1 MREANILGLV
11 TALTLAFS
19 STVFAADA
27 KTAAEPAKKAAT
39 ETKVHPKHH
48 AHHKHHKHHKHHA
61 HKHHH
66 HHHHHHAGHSPF
78 DGYYVGGSAGGVST
92 NATQEKSSQFAL
104 NQTAGFVFTELSNQS
119 GPISLKTFNSGI
131 AALYAGYGQCWDEYY
146 LGAELFINL
155 ANYKNNDDFSHSR
168 ARDFRPVNP
177 IFDASN
183 ASRNISTRLSPF
195 QFGVDIRPGLL
206 VTPESMLYARV
217 GVAFAEKTVRINDA
231 FTGETS
237 SNGAAGSWNFATSAE
252 TEKDVAALRLG
263 AGLETHICNRW
274 NMRMDYIYTYYGH
287 NTVSS
292 NSGAIP
298 VGVVANVVAA
308 DSTNVKIY
316 NNTVMLGL
324 SYSI

>member
-19 STVFAADA
+19 STVFAAETKD
-27 KTAAEPAKKAAT
+27 AAEPAKTAT
-39 ETKVHPKHH
+39 ETKAHPKHH
-48 AHHKHHKHHKHHA
+48 AHHKHHVHHKHHA

-66 HHHHHHAGHSPF
+66 HHHHHVGGRSPF

-92 NATQEKSSQFAL
+92 NASQEKSSQFTF
-104 NQTAGFVFTELSNQS
+104 NSTAGFLFNLASNQS
-119 GPISLKTFNSGI
+119 GPVSLKTFNSAIG
-131 AALYAGYGQCWDEYY
+131 ALYAGYGQHWDEYY

-155 ANYKNNDDFSHSR
+155 ANYKNHDDFSHTNSLDFPLAPILVTNNA
-168 ARDFRPVNP
+168 ART
-177 IFDASN
+177 
-183 ASRNISTRLSPF
+183 ISTRLSPF
-195 QFGVDIRPGLL
+195 QFGVDLRPGLL
-206 VTPESMLYARV
+206 ITPESMLYARV
-217 GVAFAEKTVRINDA
+217 GVAFAEKTVRVNDN
-231 FTGETS
+231 FTGQTLAG
-237 SNGAAGSWNFATSAE
+237 GAVGSFNFSTSAE

-263 AGLETHICNRW
+263 AGVETHICNRW

-287 NTVSS
+287 NTVSQS
-292 NSGAIP
+292 ATVP
-298 VGVVANVVAA
+298 VGVVGNLVLA